1 MRLFSSMWSGI
12 KKGAVATGQG
22 LKKGATMIA
31 DGYKNLDDDT
41 KNKIA
46 KWAGKGVETAMAF
59 VPGASLLAPAAK
71 SLAKHVLGGSEKR
84 KVDKGPQSETESTKS
99 TKSQSGGGVI
109 KKVVKSIV
117 NAKTGKRKL
126 VESEAPSFVT
136 NFG

>member
-12 KKGAVATGQG
+12 KKGAVAAGQG

-71 SLAKHVLGGSEKR
+71 SLAKHVLGGSEKK
-84 KVDKGPQSETESTKS
+84 KVDKGPQSETDS

>member
-12 KKGAVATGQG
+12 KKGAVAAGQG

-59 VPGASLLAPAAK
+59 VPGASLLSPAAK
-71 SLAKHVLGGSEKR
+71 SLTKHVLGGSEK
-84 KVDKGPQSETESTKS
+84 KKADSTMSISSDS